1 MDMEKQNR
9 LPLTFL
15 LLTLLALG
23 VSAIAPEDCLTWWL
37 EVAPVLI
44 ALPLLLLTR
53 QRFPLTPLLYT
64 LIFLHA
70 LVLIL
75 GAHYTYAKVPLGFWI
90 QEAFGFERNHY
101 DRLGHFMQGFG
112 PAILA
117 REILIRKEVVRRGGW
132 LTLFVL
138 SVCLA
143 FSACYEFIE
152 WLAALVNGQA
162 AESFLGTQGDVWDT
176 QWDMF
181 LCLIGA
187 ASALVLLSRCHDA
200 QLRRLR
206 GASLQ

>member
-1 MDMEKQNR
+1 MDMQKQDG
-9 LPLTFL
+9 LPLVFL
-15 LLTLLALG
+15 LLILLALG
-23 VSAIAPEDCLTWWL
+23 VSAIAPEDGLTWWL

-44 ALPLLLLTR
+44 ALPLLFFTHKH
-53 QRFPLTPLLYT
+53 FPLTPLLYS

-75 GAHYTYAKVPLGFWI
+75 GGHYTYAKVPLGFWA
-90 QEAFGFERNHY
+90 QETFDLQRNHY
-101 DRLGHFMQGFG
+101 DRLGHFMQGFE

-117 REILIRKEVVRRGGW
+117 REILVRKNVVRRGGW

-152 WLAALVNGQA
+152 WFAALVNNQA

-187 ASALVLLSRCHDA
+187 ASALLLLSRWHDK
-200 QLRRLR
+200 QLERL
-206 GASLQ
+206 GT